1 MSCFNINNNVLQN
14 GLFYKNAEFIFCL
27 DRQKD
32 TLSLTDLFVQ
42 NLQIK
47 FVKKLN
53 PYSAFLQKQNKGFSI
68 SLFPRPFSKKRGE
81 VRSGVFIKGHPR
93 RLLSGNSSILK
104 NKEVEIP
111 DNDTRE

>member
-1 MSCFNINNNVLQN
+1 
-14 GLFYKNAEFIFCL
+14 
-27 DRQKD
+27 
-32 TLSLTDLFVQ
+32 LFVQ

-68 SLFPRPFSKKRGE
+68 SLFPRPFSKKRGGARGE
-81 VRSGVFIKGHPR
+81 VFIKGHPR

-104 NKEVEIP
+104 NKAVEIP